1 MAAGQGQAVAGVNDE
16 YRQQPAGQRQGGRV
30 EGFVPARYRL
40 FSTM

>member
-1 MAAGQGQAVAGVNDE
+1 MAAGQGKSVAGVDDQD
-16 YRQQPAGQRQGGRV
+16 RQQPAGQRQGRRV